1 MHMPDRPDTVSRSHD
16 ALRIG
21 DLTLAAPV
29 LLAPMAGVTDRPFR
43 RLVREFGV
51 GLVVSEMVAAEA
63 MVRANRTTL
72 KLAATE
78 ADEWPMG
85 VQLVGRD
92 PATMAE
98 AAKRN
103 AGMGAALIDI
113 NFGCPVKKVVNGQGG
128 SALMKD
134 EALAGRIMDAVARAV
149 TIPVT
154 VKMRLGWDDTCL
166 NAPRLAKI
174 AEECGLKLV
183 TVHGRT
189 REQFYGGSADWAAVA
204 AVKAAV
210 SIPVVVNGD
219 IASAEDAARA
229 IAQSGADGVM
239 IGRGALGAPWV
250 PSVVARRLAGG
261 DEVGA
266 PSAAERLGVLL
277 RHYEA
282 MLDHYGTE
290 AGVRVARK
298 HLGWYVAGFPGA
310 AQVREEVNRLVE
322 PQAVRDSLRAF
333 FAPFVERMAA

>member
-1 MHMPDRPDTVSRSHD
+1 MHATDSSSAAFRTLD
-16 ALRIG
+16 ALRVG
-21 DLTLAAPV
+21 DLTLPAPV

-43 RLVREFGV
+43 RLVREYGI

-92 PATMAE
+92 PETMAE

-149 TIPVT
+149 SIPVT

-183 TVHGRT
+183 TLHGRT

-219 IASAEDAARA
+219 ITGPEQAAEAV
-229 IAQSGADGVM
+229 AQSGADGVM
-239 IGRGALGAPWV
+239 IGRGALGAPWL
-250 PSVVARRLAGG
+250 PALVARRLAGG
-261 DEVGA
+261 EA
-266 PSAAERLGVLL
+266 QAEPSAAERLSVLL
-277 RHYEA
+277 RHYDA

-298 HLGWYVAGFPGA
+298 HLGWYVAGFSGA
-310 AQVREEVNRLVE
+310 AQVREELNRLADPE
-322 PQAVRDSLRAF
+322 AVRDRVRTF